1 VYRNPEFMKPSYW
14 VVIFLLLPITAFSQK
29 SANPER
35 AKALKA
41 LPSNKKASIVGYQY
55 KSNYA
60 FDVGGDNVTVV
71 NSEQID
77 LISVEGNIDYMRA
90 VYYNDHVEV
99 VSSDVKFATGKTL
112 KSQKVCGN
120 YEVDDV
126 FYSDAKMCSY
136 RFNFLH
142 EGTEISFRSKV
153 KFDDPKYL
161 TKVFI
166 HDDVPVESR
175 EITFTIPNSL
185 SVDLIEKNFEGFNI
199 SKTVTSQ
206 GNAKVYKYTAKNLKA
221 LHAERNS
228 LGILYHYPHILVV
241 TKDYISASGKRNIIA
256 SVNDLYKW
264 YSSLAHD
271 VQNDSKPFENHVI
284 QLINGAKTPEEKIK
298 AIYYWV
304 QDNIKYIAFE
314 DGIAGFKPDAAQNV
328 YNNRYGD
335 CKGMANLTKE
345 MLKVAGFDARLTWI
359 GTNRI
364 PYTYDVPTLAVDNHM
379 ICTVFLGEKQ
389 YILDS
394 TEKYIALGKHAE
406 RIQGKEMLIENGDA
420 FVVKKVPVADFN
432 NNLVARNETMT
443 IEGETLKGQ
452 GELNMN
458 GEAKTQMLYY
468 SNYIKTEDKSK
479 LFNDLAVSD
488 ISNTDKVEIL
498 NTPPVDREK
507 PLEIKYN
514 YSLTN
519 KVSKFGSDIYVQ
531 LDWNKTFADLKMEED
546 RETDY
551 YFNRKVKQ
559 KVVKKF
565 KVPAGYRV
573 SHLPKGIKKISK
585 DYSIDV
591 SFKQTGN
598 EVLYTNEI
606 TITDGILRKINF
618 NTWNESIKEL
628 NDLYN
633 DQLVITKTK

>member
-1 VYRNPEFMKPSYW
+1 VYCNPQYMKPCFW
-14 VVIFLLLPITAFSQK
+14 LVILLAPVAAFSQK
-29 SANPER
+29 TANPER
-35 AKALKA
+35 VKTLKA
-41 LPSNKKASIVGYQY
+41 NASNKKANIVAYSS
-55 KSNYA
+55 KSNYS
-60 FDVGGDNVTVV
+60 FDVTGDNVSVV
-71 NSEQID
+71 NSEQVD
-77 LISVEGNIDYMRA
+77 LISLAGNIDYMKA
-90 VYYNDHVEV
+90 VYYNDHIDV
-99 VSSDVKFATGKTL
+99 VSSDVKYATGKAL
-112 KSQKVCGN
+112 KAPKVCGN
-120 YEVDDV
+120 YEVDDI

-142 EGTEISFRSKV
+142 EGTEITFRSKV

-166 HDDVPVESR
+166 HDDVPVDLR
-175 EITFTIPNSL
+175 EITFTIPNTL
-185 SVDLIEKNFEGFNI
+185 SVDLVEKNFEGFDI
-199 SKTVTSQ
+199 TKTITSE
-206 GNAKVYKYTAKNLKA
+206 GNSKVYKYKAKTLKA
-221 LHAERNS
+221 LQAERNS

-241 TKDYISASGKRNIIA
+241 TKDYVSATGKKNIIA

-264 YSSLAHD
+264 YSSLAQG
-271 VQNDSKPFENHVI
+271 VQNDPKPFEAHVK
-284 QLINGAKTPEEKIK
+284 QLINGAKTPEDKIK

-364 PYTYDVPTLAVDNHM
+364 PYTYEVPTLAVDNHM
-379 ICTVFLGEKQ
+379 ICTVFLGDKQ

-432 NNLVARNETMT
+432 NNLVARNETVT

-452 GELNMN
+452 GEINLN

-468 SNYIKTEDKSK
+468 SNYIKTEDRSK
-479 LFNDLAVSD
+479 LFNDLAVSN
-488 ISNTDKVEIL
+488 ISNTDKVEIV

-514 YSLTN
+514 YALTN
-519 KVSKFGSDIYVQ
+519 KVSKFDGDIYVQ

-573 SHLPKGIKKISK
+573 SHLPKGIKKTSK

-606 TITDGILRKINF
+606 TITDGIIRKTNF
-618 NTWNESIKEL
+618 VTWNESIQEL
-628 NDLYN
+628 NDVYN
-633 DQLVITKTK
+633 DQLVITKNK